1 MKNTIIMNYP
11 ASWWRGRWRDA
22 LPAGNGRIGASV
34 YGGVHEE
41 TVLLNHGELW
51 WNGRTPPLP
60 DVSAKLDET
69 RRLLLAGETCRADRV
84 LADALAEE
92 GYEPRMSAP
101 LPVGDLKL
109 FMPQSAAF
117 QDYSRRLHMDTGEI
131 SVDWTDGQTRYV
143 RRLFVSRTADAIV
156 YELNRAGP
164 ASITAQI
171 RLQLHDRQDFR
182 KPVADWP
189 VAEELQIT
197 DNRLF
202 YAAQKPEGGDFGAV
216 AKVVCRSGS
225 IRPAADGL
233 VMEEADSVLILVKLF
248 ASGGREEMWGKLAE
262 ELDRLPESYEEL
274 LVPHKNEHGR
284 LFHAMEFDL
293 NAEGRELSAEQLL
306 MQAYRGQA
314 PDALMEKMWAFGRYL
329 LVSATRA
336 EGQPCHLYGLWCGE
350 YDGLWAFHMVN
361 ENLQMMYWQALSGNM
376 PELLLAVFG
385 YMEELLEDFRINARQ
400 LFGCRG
406 IYIPAPTAPGSGLL
420 KHKHPHIL
428 HWTGGAG
435 WISQHYY
442 DYYLHTGDMEFLR
455 NRALPFM
462 REAAL
467 FYEDFFTLGEDG
479 YWVSAPSN
487 SPENTPGNYW
497 QGPGHSM
504 ETTVNATMDFAIARE
519 LFTNLA
525 EGAAAAGCY
534 GEELPRWRAF
544 LERIP
549 PYQLNEDGAVRE
561 WMHPGFLDNYHHR
574 HQSHLYPVFPGTEVT
589 RSGQPELFGGF
600 VKAVEKRLVLGLKEQ
615 SGWSLAHMANNYAR
629 MGQGDEALECLD
641 ILSRSCVLPNLFT
654 LHNDWRGMGIGV
666 DMEWAPVQL
675 DANMGWSS
683 AVHEMLL
690 FSKPGELH
698 ILPALP
704 SRWRRGKAGP
714 LLARGGVE
722 CSLSWDTEAGRVE
735 LELRSRQ
742 GGQQIELHLPS
753 TAAAVPGYT
762 LGAKDVVSKVAVG
775 EAPLRLEIRLD
786 SESTGQAGRHQH
798 G

>member
-1 MKNTIIMNYP
+1 VKNTIIMNYP

-51 WNGRTPPLP
+51 WNGQTPPLP
-60 DVSAKLDET
+60 DVSSRLDET
-69 RRLLLAGETCRADRV
+69 RRLLLAGEPCRADRV

-101 LPVGDLKL
+101 LPLGDLKL

-117 QDYSRRLHMDTGEI
+117 KDYSRRLHMDTGEI
-131 SVDWTDGQTRYV
+131 SVGWTDGQTRYM
-143 RRLFVSRTADAIV
+143 RRLFVSRTADTLV
-156 YELNRAGP
+156 YELNREGP
-164 ASITAQI
+164 APVTAQVRI
-171 RLQLHDRQDFR
+171 QLHGRQDCR
-182 KPVADWP
+182 KPVAAWP
-189 VAEELQIT
+189 AAEELRIT

-202 YAAQKPEGGDFGAV
+202 YAAQRPEGGDFGAV
-216 AKVVCRSGS
+216 AKVVCHSGS
-225 IRPAADGL
+225 IRAAAGGL
-233 VMEEADSVLILVKLF
+233 AIEEADSVLILVKLF
-248 ASGGREEMWGKLAE
+248 ACGGREAMWGKLAD

-274 LVPHKNEHGR
+274 LAPHKAEHGR
-284 LFHAMEFDL
+284 LFHAMQFDL
-293 NAEGRELSAEQLL
+293 GAEGRELSTEELL
-306 MQAYRGQA
+306 MQAYRGQS

-376 PELLLAVFG
+376 PELLLAVFS
-385 YMEELLEDFRINARQ
+385 YMEELLEDFRTNARQ

-420 KHKHPHIL
+420 KHKHPHII

-442 DYYLHTGDMEFLR
+442 DYYMHTGDMEFLR
-455 NRALPFM
+455 NCALPFM

-479 YWVSAPSN
+479 YWISSPSN

-497 QGPGHSM
+497 QGPNHSM

-534 GEELPRWRAF
+534 QEEIPRWQAF

-561 WMHPGFLDNYHHR
+561 WMHPGFRDNYHHR

-704 SRWRRGKAGP
+704 SRWRRGTAGP

-722 CSLSWDTEAGRVE
+722 CSICWDTEAGWVE
-735 LELRSRQ
+735 LELRCRQ
-742 GGQQIELHLPS
+742 GGQQVELHLP
-753 TAAAVPGYT
+753 AAAAEVPGYT
-762 LGAKDVVSKVAVG
+762 QGQDGVISGVAVG
-775 EAPLRLEIRLD
+775 EAPLRLEIRLHRKTP
-786 SESTGQAGRHQH
+786 SPAGRFEH